1 MATASQTLSLPQLMQ
16 KNVLRVS
23 MLTKASA
30 IPFTCVIMVIASQ
43 IKLVLRVFYSTLSCS
58 FAIGQKM
65 SRVQN
70 NQLILLKDIWNVSG
84 IVRRK
89 ASHGIN
95 GNVIQNA
102 G

>member
-1 MATASQTLSLPQLMQ
+1 MATASQTVLLPQLMQ
-16 KNVLRVS
+16 KNVLRGS
-23 MLTKASA
+23 MLTKPSA
-30 IPFTCVIMVIASQ
+30 IPFTCVIMAIASQ
-43 IKLVLRVFYSTLSCS
+43 IKLVLRVFYSTPSCS
-58 FAIGQKM
+58 FVIGQKT

-70 NQLILLKDIWNVSG
+70 SQLIQLKDIWNVFG
-84 IVRRK
+84 IVRRR